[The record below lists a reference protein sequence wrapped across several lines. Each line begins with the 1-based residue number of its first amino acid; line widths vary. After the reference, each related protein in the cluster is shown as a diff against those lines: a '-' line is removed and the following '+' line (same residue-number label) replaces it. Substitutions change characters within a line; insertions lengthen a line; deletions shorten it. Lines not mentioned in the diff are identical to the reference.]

1 MIDVRIQQKYRL
13 NDIENVLFECEN
25 VIASAVEEQ
34 DIKEERKW
42 ITFLLYT
49 FSKSIT
55 SAREIIVLCINGF
68 PDGALSISRNIYEQ
82 LIVSLYLNI
91 QRCNEETD
99 KFNDILDRYF
109 SDEEVQR
116 LKSLKDIAKYR
127 AEEVSEYDEKLDEIK
142 DKFQLTTKFRD
153 YWWTNN
159 IISFRDLFEYVE
171 KHMENIRSILIMLH
185 AEYKRACISLHS
197 SMLGNRLR
205 LGSEYQGIDNGPWDN
220 GFESSLFV
228 ASASMIQIIGML
240 FEELRINN
248 DEYLSKLN
256 GLAVYYC
263 EMLKQCN

>member
-1 MIDVRIQQKYRL
+1 
-13 NDIENVLFECEN
+13 
-25 VIASAVEEQ
+25 
-34 DIKEERKW
+34 
-42 ITFLLYT
+42 
-49 FSKSIT
+49 
-55 SAREIIVLCINGF
+55 LCTNGF

-91 QRCNEETD
+91 QRCNEEND

-116 LKSLKDIAKYR
+116 LKCLKAITEYKDNNTKEI
-127 AEEVSEYDEKLDEIK
+127 SEFDEKLDAIK
-142 DKFQLTTKFRD
+142 DKFQLTGKFKD

-159 IISFRDLFEYVE
+159 INSFNGLFKYVE
-171 KHMENIRSILIMLH
+171 ANMENIRSLLVTLH

-205 LGSEYQGIDNGPWDN
+205 LGSEYQGIDNGPWDK

-248 DEYLSKLN
+248 DELLSKLN
-256 GLAVYYC
+256 GLAIYYC